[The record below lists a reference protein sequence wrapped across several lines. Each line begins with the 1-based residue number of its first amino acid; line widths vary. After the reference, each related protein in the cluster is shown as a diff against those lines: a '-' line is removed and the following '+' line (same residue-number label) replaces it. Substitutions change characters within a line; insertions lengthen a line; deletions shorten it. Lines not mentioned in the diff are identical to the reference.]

1 MENEL
6 IVRMLKE
13 FVVELNQKWIHPDIC
28 EKGAVA
34 IEALMTQN
42 QQLRSAIH
50 GICSACEH
58 YNALTVTVPCQN
70 CLWYSNGC
78 GLKDNWQLREELS
91 APNSTPDN
99 PLSGDFA
106 GNGGKAVLA
115 RRAAARI
122 GAAPL
127 GSLAGQYRK
136 KYPGLPLWRT
146 LAGVPQ

>member
-13 FVVELNQKWIHPDIC
+13 FVVETNQKWIHPDIC

-34 IEALMTQN
+34 IETLMSQN
-42 QQLRSAIH
+42 QKLKAALHGTCSVCEYHRS
-50 GICSACEH
+50 CMV
-58 YNALTVTVPCQN
+58 NDPCQN
-70 CLWYSNGC
+70 CLWRPDGC
-78 GLKDNWQLREELS
+78 GLRDNWQLREELS
-91 APNSTPDN
+91 APNSTPDK
-99 PLSGDFA
+99 PLSLEILRGM
-106 GNGGKAVLA
+106 GGKPYWHVGL
-115 RRAAARI
+115 RP